1 MFKKLLFLAI
11 ALNMLFLVACSD
23 ANEYG
28 LSYSSDGSDKVDY
41 IYYNDDRVVYVVG
54 GIMTVETDGSAKM
67 LELAL
72 YDGNITIDDILDA
85 AEEDA
90 SDGDIEVTDYPDGS
104 REYHYG
110 NFDIIKLNTHLGCR
124 DVYFVPSGMSYY
136 DVVK

>member
-1 MFKKLLFLAI
+1 MLKKLIFLVLAVS
-11 ALNMLFLVACSD
+11 MLFLVSCSS

-28 LSYSSDGSDKVDY
+28 LSYSSDGSDKVEY

-54 GIMTVETDGSAKM
+54 GIMTAEIDGSAKM

-72 YDGNITIDDILDA
+72 HDGNITIDDILGA
-85 AEEDA
+85 AEEDVT
-90 SDGDIEVTDYPDGS
+90 DGDIEATDYPDGS

-110 NFDIIKLNTHLGCR
+110 SFDIIKLNTHLGCR